1 MADGFTSFF
10 TTPAGANEVT
20 KLIFAVRRLLA
31 NAHTSMLVQVLACT
45 NSGDVS
51 PVGTVDVKI
60 LVNQIDGAGNTVSA
74 GAVIY
79 GVPYSRLQ
87 GGASAV
93 ILDPVAGDIGTVVFA
108 EKDLSIVIANKGAGN
123 PGSNRRNSVSDA
135 LFIGSTLNAVPNQY
149 VRFSSAGIDL
159 VSPTEVKATVG
170 NATLDLTPSQLSLM
184 VSGKG
189 LTITASGTAFTGP
202 VTGDSTAAFTGEGTF
217 NGGHTVSAHTHG
229 GVQSGGSSTSTP
241 TG

>member
-1 MADGFTSFF
+1 MAAGVTSFF
-10 TTPAGANEVT
+10 STGAGANEVT
-20 KLIFAVRRLLA
+20 RLVFAMRRFLA
-31 NAHTSMLVQVLACT
+31 NAHTSMLVKVLACT
-45 NSGDVS
+45 NDGGVS
-51 PVGTVDVKI
+51 PVGTVDVQI
-60 LVNQIDGAGNTVSA
+60 LCNQIDGAGNTVSQ
-74 GAVIY
+74 GAIVY

-87 GGASAV
+87 GGTSAV
-93 ILDPVAGDIGTVVFA
+93 ILDPAENDIGTVVFA
-108 EKDLSIVIANKGAGN
+108 EKDLSIIIANKGAGN

-135 LFIGSTLNAVPNQY
+135 LFIGSTLNGAPTQY
-149 VRFSSAGIDL
+149 VQFSAAGIDL

-170 NATLDLTPSQLSLM
+170 NATLDMTPSQIQLM

-189 LTITASGTAFTGP
+189 LTITASGSAFTGP
-202 VTGDSTAAFTGEGTF
+202 VTGDSTAEFTGEGTF